1 MKMAMAAHGRKAGWM
16 AAAAL
21 AAAMAGL
28 LSGCAAPPQRD
39 DVAANVTLPSD
50 DTEFRRRA
58 RIRLELASSYYAEG
72 KTEIALEELKQVIQT
87 DPNFPDA
94 YNLRG
99 LIYMRL
105 GDMRQ
110 AEESFRRTLALNPRD
125 SDAAHNYGWLLCGA
139 QRFPEST
146 RAFQQAL
153 GNPLYGDRAKT
164 HMAMGICHARAG
176 QPAEAQANLMR
187 SYELDPGNPIT
198 GYNLASVLFQRGEFE
213 RAQFYIRRLNNSEL
227 ANAESL
233 WLGIKVENRM
243 NDRAAMA
250 QLSDVLRRR
259 FPQSRERGALDR
271 RAFDE

>member
-1 MKMAMAAHGRKAGWM
+1 MNMAMAARCRTAGWM

-21 AAAMAGL
+21 AAALSGL
-28 LSGCAAPPQRD
+28 LAGCAAPPHQD
-39 DVAANVTLPSD
+39 AASDVTTPSD
-50 DTEFRRRA
+50 ESDVRRRA

-72 KTEIALEELKQVIQT
+72 KTEVALDELKQVIQT
-87 DPNFPDA
+87 DPNYPDA

-105 GDMRQ
+105 GDNRQ
-110 AEESFRRTLALNPRD
+110 AEDSFRRTLALNPRD
-125 SDAAHNYGWLLCGA
+125 ADAAHNYGWLLCST

-146 RAFQQAL
+146 RAFEQAL

-164 HMAMGICHARAG
+164 HMALGLCQVRAG
-176 QPAEAQANLMR
+176 QMAEAEASLAR
-187 SYELDPGNPIT
+187 SYALDAGNPIT
-198 GYNLASVLFQRGEFE
+198 GYNLARLLYLRGEYP

-233 WLGIKVENRM
+233 WLGIRVENRM
-243 NDRAAMA
+243 NDAAAMA
-250 QLSDVLRRR
+250 QLSDVLRKR